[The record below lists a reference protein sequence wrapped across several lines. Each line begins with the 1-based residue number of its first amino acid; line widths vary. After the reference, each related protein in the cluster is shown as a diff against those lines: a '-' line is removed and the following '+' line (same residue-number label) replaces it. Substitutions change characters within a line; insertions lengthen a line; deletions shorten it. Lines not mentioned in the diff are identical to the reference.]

1 MGATALINGVNSLS
15 ISTDI
20 QFGESATQ
28 YSFTNGFSHT
38 PSSIR
43 SDSPSQISSAT
54 PAHQQELQH
63 IPSLEQ
69 HLAHNGIPTPKFPDV
84 TIHLANFP
92 PISAHAIFL
101 SRSPYL
107 NSLLENQPPSP
118 PYTLNLPNSD
128 PNLTYD
134 SLINT
139 LQLFYTPGFIPT
151 RSLTDSSSIVAHI
164 AAACTLGIFP
174 STLVDTYRSNLLKIN
189 LTPENILPFI
199 NFLLSIPH
207 HTESYSQQPGPYPPF
222 TTGLMQNVIT
232 YFLTQLPIQ
241 LQSSTAALPPTANT
255 ESYKTILQALPFELL
270 KHILEHPQLPIGSEK
285 QRYELAKT
293 VVAKRAKV
301 RKATGTTGPGGNM
314 EESVVLKVGGRDG
327 GGVQLL
333 QSYRRK
339 AVYKVSA
346 NGTAIQGGRSRNS
359 TTGSK

>member
-28 YSFTNGFSHT
+28 YSFTNGFSNT

-43 SDSPSQISSAT
+43 SDSPSQMSSST
-54 PAHQQELQH
+54 PANQPETQH
-63 IPSLEQ
+63 IVSLEQ

-107 NSLLENQPPSP
+107 NSLLENQPPAP

-134 SLINT
+134 ALLNT
-139 LQLFYTPGFIPT
+139 LQLFYTENFIPS
-151 RSLTDSSSIVAHI
+151 RSLADSSSIVPHI

-174 STLVDTYRSNLLKIN
+174 SSLVDAYRSDLLKTN
-189 LTPENILPFI
+189 LTPENIIPFI
-199 NFLLSIPH
+199 SFLLSIPH
-207 HTESYSQQPGPYPPF
+207 PTEPYSQHSGPYPPF
-222 TTGLMQNVIT
+222 TTGLMQSVIT

-293 VVAKRAKV
+293 VVAKRTKLRRAAGSITSGANV
-301 RKATGTTGPGGNM
+301 

-339 AVYKVSA
+339 AVWKVNA
-346 NGTAIQGGRSRNS
+346 NGTAVQGGRSRNS
-359 TTGSK
+359 TSGSK